1 MKLKLKDLEHI
12 GTPAIEAFGYVFTI
26 YQATDISDAAP
37 AIFAKLAGN
46 PTLEAVDGDD
56 VPASEAPDE
65 KAAVMAEL
73 RALGVDFH
81 HRTGIDK
88 LRAML
93 AEALEKDAE

>member
-12 GTPAIEAFGYVFTI
+12 GTPLVEAFGYVFTI

-37 AIFAKLAGN
+37 EIFAKLSNN

-56 VPASEAPDE
+56 APAPEGGDD

-73 RALGVDFH
+73 KALGVEFH

-93 AEALEKDAE
+93 AEALEKDAA